1 MSGVIDLARRAA
13 RRVRRLFVDVEVS
26 AGEDPSVL
34 ILQGV
39 KLYRDIHVDGT
50 VFRGTADTPG
60 RTIHYVFD
68 FLPEDALAGK
78 TVLDLGTAGG
88 AVCFE
93 AVRRGASSATGVET
107 EERRIRGA
115 RFIKRRTRQDRVTFV
130 QQDFWEFFGHTR
142 PQVDVIFALNVLHH
156 FENPMPLL
164 RRIAH
169 AARERIVVEVPTSI
183 RVEEYNEY
191 GAAFADLPREGVIR
205 SADEITRFLALYDFS
220 LEQER
225 ASPAETQFCG
235 SQQAPRALYVYKRL
249 PRTHVK
255 SRAERRAEVEPYR
268 SARTLSW
275 ERARADE
282 FNIDVRPGAPLDQ
295 ILETALGA
303 ARASTNI
310 LLCGPPA
317 AGKSHLFETAR
328 AGSHPPYNYKI
339 FKFPND
345 KGQQG
350 RRQHLNPKSGEAG
363 KIAQV
368 MLSTVDDASAHCTV
382 DELAVAT
389 TGRPVVC
396 LLVNVDFDEHFDR
409 LHRRQVDR
417 VNTPDASA
425 DYEVPLQ
432 FDCTKVIEQFRAQ
445 GCQYRVLTVLSGGV
459 H

>member
-1 MSGVIDLARRAA
+1 VVIDLARRAA

-26 AGEDPSVL
+26 PGEDPSVL

-39 KLYRDIHVDGT
+39 KLYREIHIDGI

-68 FLPEDALAGK
+68 VLPEGALAGK

-93 AVRRGASSATGVET
+93 AVRRGASGATGVET

-115 RFIKRRTRQDRVTFV
+115 RFIKRRTGQDRVTFV
-130 QQDFWEFFGHTR
+130 QQDFWEFFQQSR

-156 FENPMPLL
+156 FGNPLPLL
-164 RRIAH
+164 RQIVH

-183 RVEEYNEY
+183 SVEDYNEY
-191 GAAFADLPREGVIR
+191 GAAFANLPREGTIN

-220 LEQER
+220 LERER
-225 ASPAETQFCG
+225 ASPPETQFYG
-235 SQQAPRALYVYKRL
+235 SQQAPRALYVYTRL

-255 SRAERRAEVEPYR
+255 NEAERRVEVEPYR
-268 SARTLSW
+268 DARTLSW
-275 ERARADE
+275 ERARADQY
-282 FNIDVRPGAPLDQ
+282 NIDVLPGESLDQ
-295 ILETALGA
+295 ILEKALGPA
-303 ARASTNI
+303 WASTNI

-317 AGKSHLFETAR
+317 SGKSHLYESAP

-350 RRQHLNPKSGEAG
+350 RHHHLNPRPGEAG

-368 MLSTVDDASAHCTV
+368 MLSTVDDAAAHCTV
-382 DELAVAT
+382 DDLALAT
-389 TGRPVVC
+389 TGKAVVC
-396 LLVNVDFDEHFDR
+396 LVLNIDFEEHFNR

-417 VNTPDASA
+417 VETPDASA

-432 FDCTKVIEQFRAQ
+432 FDCAKVIETLRAH
-445 GCQYRVLTVLSGGV
+445 GCQYRVLTVVRGRVNGS
-459 H
+459 